1 MNDKVQAWGDIQW
14 GETSTTPADITRK
27 YDVLND
33 TDFKNL
39 MTVVEQIPYTFQPY
53 LNHEQ
58 EMDKDKSCYF
68 ATTLFNYYTIYN
80 PQVFELCKP
89 LLEALDVKALFRMKI
104 NLYVGESKFIEHA
117 PHRDTK
123 FKSKAFVYYLN
134 TNNGYTKIGDTKIP
148 SRENCG
154 VILDGNTLHQSTNC
168 TDQQKRLTLN
178 LNYF

>member
-89 LLEALDVKALFRMKI
+89 LLEALDVKALFRM
-104 NLYVGESKFIEHA
+104 LA
-117 PHRDTK
+117 ALTC
-123 FKSKAFVYYLN
+123 FV
-134 TNNGYTKIGDTKIP
+134 
-148 SRENCG
+148 
-154 VILDGNTLHQSTNC
+154 
-168 TDQQKRLTLN
+168 
-178 LNYF
+178 